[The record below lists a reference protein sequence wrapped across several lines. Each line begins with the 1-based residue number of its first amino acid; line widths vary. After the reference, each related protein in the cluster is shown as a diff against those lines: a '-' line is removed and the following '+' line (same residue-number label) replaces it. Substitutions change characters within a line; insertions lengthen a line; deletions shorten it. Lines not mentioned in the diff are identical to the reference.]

1 MTNKKSKS
9 NMKLRINNSKKS
21 KKSNKSKNSNKSRK
35 SKKSQKSATLVQEG
49 SGFFDYLYSF
59 VGSYPYQKVEKLVRT
74 IFNNIL
80 ETRDIECNVRM
91 IGKEVTKTYIIKSNK
106 KPLILYLTCNI
117 DAEEVETSK
126 SKQIKLNITDLSGN
140 FVVKTKNERELVK
153 YSNSVTQLLHILKD
167 VKVIKANNTDTIE
180 LEKLDT
186 FKLTQSEIYKKTK
199 NNNKNNNNKNENLS
213 KSDNNI
219 IYAKHYAIVRGNKK

>member
-1 MTNKKSKS
+1 
-9 NMKLRINNSKKS
+9 
-21 KKSNKSKNSNKSRK
+21 
-35 SKKSQKSATLVQEG
+35 
-49 SGFFDYLYSF
+49 
-59 VGSYPYQKVEKLVRT
+59 
-74 IFNNIL
+74 
-80 ETRDIECNVRM
+80 M
-91 IGKEVTKTYIIKSNK
+91 IGKEVTKTYIIKSDK

-140 FVVKTKNERELVK
+140 FVIKTKNEKDLVK
-153 YSNSVTQLLHILKD
+153 YSNSVTELLHILKE

-186 FKLTQSEIYKKTK
+186 FKLTQSEIYKKPK
-199 NNNKNNNNKNENLS
+199 NNNKNDKNNNRNVS

-219 IYAKHYAIVRGNKK
+219 VYAKHYAIVKGSKK

>member
-1 MTNKKSKS
+1 MTNKKSNS
-9 NMKLRINNSKKS
+9 SIKLRIGNSKKT
-21 KKSNKSKNSNKSRK
+21 KNSNKSKKSKK
-35 SKKSQKSATLVQEG
+35 SKKSQKSDTLVQEG

-80 ETRDIECNVRM
+80 ETKDIECNVRM
-91 IGKEVTKTYIIKSNK
+91 IGKEVTKTYIIKSDK

-153 YSNSVTQLLHILKD
+153 YSNSVTQLLHILKE
-167 VKVIKANNTDTIE
+167 VKIIKANNTDTIE

-186 FKLTQSEIYKKTK
+186 FKLTQSEIYKKSK
-199 NNNKNNNNKNENLS
+199 NNNKNNNKNDNKNVS
-213 KSDNNI
+213 KSENNV
-219 IYAKHYAIVRGNKK
+219 IYAKHYAIVKGTKK